1 MDLTEVLR
9 TVRGTPTG
17 LVEMEKWRRSIMS
30 MGEGSVGVEEEEK
43 ESLEGI

>member
-1 MDLTEVLR
+1 VDLTEVLR

-30 MGEGSVGVEEEEK
+30 MGEGSVEVEDEEE